1 MSSIIALDVRYP
13 IGALFGALGLLI
25 GGYGIATNGDDAKYA
40 SLGGLNVN
48 LWWGLVMLAFGILC
62 LVLARRSRY
71 TPTTRP
77 AMESPEGRAI
87 EQIEKQRGL
96 ERNP

>member
-1 MSSIIALDVRYP
+1 MSTIIALDIRYP
-13 IGALFGALGLLI
+13 IGALFGTLGLVI

-48 LWWGLVMLAFGILC
+48 LWWGVVMLLFGVLC
-62 LVLARRSRY
+62 IILARRSGE
-71 TPTTRP
+71 TPTIRP
-77 AMESPEGRAI
+77 TLESPEGRAI
-87 EQIEKQRGL
+87 EQLEAKRGL